1 MVKKNDSGTAEPE
14 KPKNENKFSI
24 ESHTDGDFRFGKK
37 VLERFAFGNK
47 TKLKVKILKLV
58 KGQSVML
65 EISKVNFNKPK

>member
-1 MVKKNDSGTAEPE
+1 MAKKNDSRNAEPE
-14 KPKNENKFSI
+14 KDENEITI

-65 EISKVNFNKPK
+65 EITKVNFNKTK